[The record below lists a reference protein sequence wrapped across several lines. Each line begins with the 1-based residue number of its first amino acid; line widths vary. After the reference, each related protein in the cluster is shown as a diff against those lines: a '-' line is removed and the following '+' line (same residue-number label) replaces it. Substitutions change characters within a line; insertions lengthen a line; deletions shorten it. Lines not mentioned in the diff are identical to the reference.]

1 MNSLNKVHVFCPNG
15 CNFASAPVSEP
26 WRICADCGTRMTP
39 EAETDFDRIHE
50 ENEAR
55 QISTEAVR

>member
-15 CNFASAPVSEP
+15 CNFANVPESEP
-26 WRICADCGTRMTP
+26 WDECAACGARMTP

-50 ENEAR
+50 EFEAH
-55 QISTEAVR
+55 QNSTEAVR